1 MITFIGEYV
10 CKIDA
15 KGRVVLPAA
24 FKRKMAGEEAPSFVV
39 KKDMYESCLEMF
51 TMHEWDQQNKMLLRN
66 INPYDPEHRQL
77 TRDFRAGAVEVELD
91 AANRFLLPSRLL
103 RSASI
108 EKEVVL
114 VGHVCKIELW
124 SPELY
129 ETAGGDA
136 SHKSDRAKKIMK
148 NATYNTDE
156 I

>member
-24 FKRKMAGEEAPSFVV
+24 FKRKMTGDEPLSFVV

-77 TRDFRAGAVEVELD
+77 SRDFRIGAVEVDLD
-91 AANRFLLPSRLL
+91 AANRFLLSSRLL

-108 EKEVVL
+108 DKEVVL
-114 VGHVCKIELW
+114 VGHVGKIELW

-136 SHKSDRAKKIMK
+136 SQKSERAKKIMK
-148 NATYNTDE
+148 NATYNTDD